1 MKRLRLTAGHHP
13 PANPS
18 FQHQCNT
25 VWLAAFAE
33 SKAQG
38 PAAIKAADRA
48 EREFRETRKNYSLTT
63 N

>member
-18 FQHQCNT
+18 FQHLCNT
-25 VWLAAFAE
+25 VWLAAFGE
-33 SKAQG
+33 SKAHG

-48 EREFRETRKNYSLTT
+48 EREFRAARSDQSPK
-63 N
+63 